1 MLTKS
6 ICKVFWKIIPVV
18 FLLIFF
24 RCDTSENIEQG
35 PLFEKV
41 SRSRSNVGFVNSIK
55 EDAQRNIIRY
65 QGFYDGGGVA
75 LADFN
80 NDGLAD
86 LFFTGNM
93 VQNRLYLNKG
103 ELVFEDIT
111 RAAGLEEE
119 GFGWYTGVTVVDV
132 NNDGW
137 LDLYVCKSGLF
148 QPENRKNILYINNG
162 DLTFTDQAESYG
174 LDHEGYSTKATFFD
188 FDLDGDLDMYQA
200 NYGPTNIS
208 QSRESEYLQRS
219 ESDLFSGDRL
229 FRNEN
234 GRFTDVTSEAGIK
247 DSPLGYSHSVGVGD
261 FNQDG
266 WPDIFVCNDFT
277 EHDFYYL
284 NNGDG
289 TFKESVKS
297 SFKHLS
303 NFSMGNDVADFNNDG
318 LLDIVVVDMVAE
330 DNKRLKEN
338 MGGMQRADFNYFLSQ
353 GYYYQYMFNML
364 HMNTGNNTFSEMAH
378 LADISNTDWSWAPLF
393 ADFDNDGWKD
403 LYITN
408 GLRRD
413 ARNQD
418 ARYVFVD
425 LLKSAET
432 EGRSDLSSE
441 EWDQALKAMPSQ
453 KLTNYMYK
461 NINGFRFEKVMNEWG
476 LGDASFSNGAAYG
489 DLDNDGDLDLV
500 VNNIDDHAFIYE
512 NKSRKS
518 KYLDVVLQGPPQ
530 NLDGIGAVIQIW
542 IAGNTQVQ
550 QRYFDHGFRSSMAS
564 PIHFGLG
571 EAKQIDSL
579 EVRWPDGKKQKLYDI
594 KTNQR
599 FELLYNKAV
608 NTEKEGVK
616 SSSFFSTATLEL
628 TPPFVHQ
635 ENAYDDFEHEVL
647 LPHSMSALGPF
658 LSKGDANGDGLEDFY
673 VGGSLEYS
681 GSLYLQTESGFK
693 KSEQPAFDKDQ
704 NFEDAGSLFFD
715 ADGDGDSD
723 LYVVSG
729 GNESRK
735 SSFYQDRLYL
745 NDGKGNFSAAMDF
758 LPEISVSGSVVIDTD
773 LDNDGDLDLF
783 VGGRQSPGKYPYPT
797 SSLLLVNEG
806 GKFITKTK
814 EFAPELVDLGM
825 VTSALWLDYDLDQDI
840 DLIVAGEWMPLT
852 VFENENGKLTRTSTG
867 LEDTEGWWFSLAAAD
882 IDNDGDQDLV
892 AGNVGLNYK
901 YKATKENPFEIY
913 SSDLD
918 GNGRNDIVLAY
929 YEDNKLFPLRGKSC
943 STEQMPGLKTKF
955 PTYSAFAVAELE
967 DVYGSQNLEHAL
979 RYQAKNFA
987 TSYIENRGDGTF
999 QPHTLPDYAQLSSV
1013 NGIVIMDIDQD
1024 GFKDLILA
1032 GNMYGSEIETVRN
1045 DAGYGIYLKNENGNS
1060 FRAIP
1065 YPESGLF
1072 VDGDVK
1078 SMVSVKTSQ
1087 GENLVA
1093 GINAGLM
1100 KTVRITK

>member
-1 MLTKS
+1 MLKKP
-6 ICKVFWKIIPVV
+6 ILKVLWQIILMMLP
-18 FLLIFF
+18 LIFF
-24 RCDTSENIEQG
+24 QCDTTENVDRG

-41 SRSRSNVGFVNSIK
+41 SRTRSNVGFVNSIK

-111 RAAGLEEE
+111 SAAGLEET

-148 QPENRKNILYINNG
+148 QEENRKNILYINNG
-162 DLTFTDQAESYG
+162 DLTFTDQAGSYG
-174 LDHEGYSTKATFFD
+174 LDHAGYSTKATFFD
-188 FDLDGDLDMYQA
+188 YDLDGDLDMYQA

-208 QSRESEYLQRS
+208 QSRESEYLQRF
-219 ESDLFSGDRL
+219 ESDPFSGDRL
-229 FRNEN
+229 FKNES

-247 DSPLGYSHSVGVGD
+247 DSPLGYSHSVGVWD

-289 TFKESVKS
+289 TFKESVKT
-297 SFKHLS
+297 SFQHLS

-318 LLDIVVVDMVAE
+318 LMDIVVVDMVAE

-338 MGGMQRADFNYFLSQ
+338 MGGMQRDDFSYFLSQ

-425 LLKSAET
+425 LLKKAES
-432 EGRSDLSSE
+432 EKRSDLTSE

-453 KLTNYMYK
+453 KLINYMYK
-461 NINGFRFEKVMNEWG
+461 NINGLKFEKVMTEWG
-476 LGDASFSNGAAYG
+476 LNDPSFSNGAAYG

-518 KYLDVVLQGPPQ
+518 NYLDVVLQGSPQ

-542 IAGNTQVQ
+542 TAGNTQVQ
-550 QRYFDHGFRSSMAS
+550 QRYFDHGFRSSMAT

-571 EAKQIDSL
+571 RTKQIDSL
-579 EVRWPDGKKQKLYDI
+579 EVRWPDGKMQKLYNI
-594 KTNQR
+594 ETGQQL
-599 FELLYNKAV
+599 ELLYDKAD
-608 NTEKEGVK
+608 NIEKEGTN
-616 SSSFFSTATLEL
+616 SSLFAIANLEV

-635 ENAYDDFEHEVL
+635 ENEYDDYEREIL
-647 LPHSMSALGPF
+647 LPHTMSALGPF
-658 LSKGDANGDGLEDFY
+658 LSKGDVNGDGMEDFY
-673 VGGSLEYS
+673 VGGSLGYS

-693 KSEQPAFDKDQ
+693 KSEQPAFEKDQ

-715 ADGDGDSD
+715 ADRDGDSD

-729 GNESRK
+729 GNESRE
-735 SSFYQDRLYL
+735 SSFYQDRLYI
-745 NDGKGNFSAAMDF
+745 NDGKGNFSAAFDF

-773 LDNDGDLDLF
+773 LDKDGDLDLF
-783 VGGRQSPGKYPYPT
+783 VGGRQTPGKYPYPT

-806 GKFITKTK
+806 GKFIPKTR
-814 EFAPELVDLGM
+814 ELAPDLVDFGM
-825 VTSALWLDYDLDQDI
+825 VTSALWSDHDQDGDP

-852 VFENENGKLTRTSTG
+852 VFENMDGRFSRSSAG
-867 LEDTEGWWFSLAAAD
+867 LDITDGWWFSLAAAD
-882 IDNDGDQDLV
+882 LDNDGDEDFI

-901 YKATKENPFEIY
+901 YKASIENPFEIY
-913 SSDLD
+913 SKDFD
-918 GNGRNDIVLAY
+918 GNGQNDIVLAY
-929 YEDNKLFPLRGKSC
+929 YEDDKLFPLRGKSC
-943 STEQMPGLKTKF
+943 SSEQIPGLKEKF
-955 PTYSAFAVAELE
+955 PTYASFAVAELGE
-967 DVYGSQNLEHAL
+967 VYGNQNLENAL
-979 RYQAKNFA
+979 KYQARLFE
-987 TSYIENRGDGTF
+987 SVYIENLGDAKF
-999 QPHTLPDYAQLSSV
+999 RVSPLPDFAQLSAV
-1013 NGIVIMDIDQD
+1013 NGIVIQDIDLD
-1024 GFKDLILA
+1024 GFKDLIVA

-1045 DAGYGIYLKNENGNS
+1045 DAGFGMYLRNQKGKGFE
-1060 FRAIP
+1060 AIP
-1065 YPESGLF
+1065 YQKSGF
-1072 VDGDVK
+1072 YMDGDIK
-1078 SMVSVKTSQ
+1078 SLIQINKGSDDWIIGAANQ
-1087 GENLVA
+1087 GTLK
-1093 GINAGLM
+1093 II
-1100 KTVRITK
+1100 KITND